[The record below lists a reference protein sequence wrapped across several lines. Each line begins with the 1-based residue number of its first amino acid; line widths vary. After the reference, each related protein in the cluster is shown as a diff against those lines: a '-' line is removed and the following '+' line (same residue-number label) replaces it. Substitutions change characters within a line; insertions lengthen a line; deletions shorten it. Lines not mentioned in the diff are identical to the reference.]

1 MAKTARSRPGNVE
14 NTGFGASATTQGGR
28 LAQKDGSANIR
39 KTGLPFLRQFSV
51 FHTLLH
57 MRTGR
62 FFLTI
67 LAFYCTLN
75 VLFATLYFSI
85 GVGNLAGTEHA
96 TTAAGKFWE
105 AFFFSSQ
112 TLTTL
117 GYGRV
122 APVGILANTIA
133 FFEALIGILSF
144 AIVTGLMYGRF
155 ARPKAYILFSHNAVI
170 APFEGGAGLMFRLA
184 SYKNNLLTDLDA
196 SVTVAMRDLPPEG
209 SPRGTLGAVDFYPV
223 ALEIA
228 HIGNLALNWTVV
240 HPINEASPLWGLTAS
255 DYADRHV
262 EIVVAIRGFDDHF
275 ATTVQQRTSYAGD
288 EIVYGARF
296 QPMFH
301 RSEGGTHT
309 VLELDKINAFTP
321 VQLPVSAGAE
331 QVLQTATG

>member
-14 NTGFGASATTQGGR
+14 NTGFGSSATTQGGR
-28 LAQKDGSANIR
+28 LAQKDGSANIH
-39 KTGLPFLRQFSV
+39 KTGTPLWQRLSI

-57 MRTGR
+57 MRTGQ
-62 FFLTI
+62 FFGTI

-75 VLFATLYFSI
+75 ILFATLYFSI
-85 GVGNLAGTEHA
+85 GIENLAGTEHA
-96 TTAAGKFWE
+96 TTAGGKFWE

-122 APVGILANTIA
+122 APVGIVANTIA
-133 FFEALIGILSF
+133 FFEALVGIMSF

-155 ARPKAYILFSHNAVI
+155 ARPKAYILFSHSAVV
-170 APFEGGAGLMFRLA
+170 APYQGGSALMFRLA

-196 SVTVAMRDLPPEG
+196 NVTVVVRDLPPAGSAPG
-209 SPRGTLGAVDFYPV
+209 SPGAVQFYPV
-223 ALEIA
+223 GLEIA

-240 HPINEASPLWGLTAS
+240 HPINEASPLWGLTAT
-255 DYADRHV
+255 DYATRHV
-262 EIVVAIRGFDDHF
+262 ELVVAIRGFDDHF

-301 RSEGGTHT
+301 RSEDGEHT
-309 VLELDKINAFTP
+309 VLELDKINALAP
-321 VQLPVSAGAE
+321 AQLPVNTPAPAVAE
-331 QVLQTATG
+331 ETVG

>member
-1 MAKTARSRPGNVE
+1 MAKTARTRPGNVE
-14 NTGFGASATTQGGR
+14 NTGFGSSATTQGGR
-28 LAQKDGSANIR
+28 LAQKDGSANIH
-39 KTGLPFLRQFSV
+39 KTGTPFWQRLSI

-57 MRTGR
+57 MRTGQ
-62 FFLTI
+62 FFGAI
-67 LAFYCTLN
+67 LLFYCTLN
-75 VLFATLYFSI
+75 ILFATLYFAI
-85 GVGNLAGTEHA
+85 GVEHLVGVDES
-96 TTAAGKFWE
+96 TSAGKFWE

-122 APVGILANTIA
+122 APVGIVANTIA
-133 FFEALIGILSF
+133 FFEALIGIMSF

-155 ARPKAYILFSHNAVI
+155 ARPKAYILFSHNAVV
-170 APFEGGAGLMFRLA
+170 APYKAGSALMFRLA

-196 SVTVAMRDLPPEG
+196 SVTVAMRNLPPNG
-209 SPRGTLGAVDFYPV
+209 SAYGSLGAIQFYPV
-223 ALEIA
+223 GLEIA

-240 HPINEASPLWGLTAS
+240 HPIDEVSPLWGLTAA
-255 DYADRHV
+255 DYAGRHV

-301 RSEGGTHT
+301 RSEDEAHT
-309 VLELDKINAFTP
+309 VLELDKINAFAP
-321 VQLPVSAGAE
+321 AQLPVNTLAPQSVQEAAG
-331 QVLQTATG
+331 

>member
-1 MAKTARSRPGNVE
+1 MAKTARTRPGNVE
-14 NTGFGASATTQGGR
+14 NTGFGASATMQGGR
-28 LAQKDGSANIR
+28 LSQKDGSANIH
-39 KTGLPFLRQFSV
+39 KTGTPFWQRLSI

-57 MRTGR
+57 MRTGH
-62 FFLTI
+62 FFLAI
-67 LAFYCTLN
+67 LLFYCTLN
-75 VLFATLYFSI
+75 ILFAALYFSI
-85 GVGNLAGTEHA
+85 GIEHLAGTDPGA
-96 TTAAGKFWE
+96 TDGDKLLE

-122 APVGILANTIA
+122 APVGAVANAIA

-155 ARPKAYILFSHNAVI
+155 ARPKAYLLFSHNALV
-170 APFEGGAGLMFRLA
+170 APYQGGTALMFRLA

-196 SVTVAMRDLPPEG
+196 SVTVAMRDLPVEG
-209 SPRGTLGAVDFYPV
+209 STPGSLGAVQFYPV
-223 ALEIA
+223 ALEIS

-240 HPINEASPLWGLTAS
+240 HPIDDTSPLAGLTAAE
-255 DYADRHV
+255 YAARHV
-262 EIVVAIRGFDDHF
+262 EVVVAIRGFDDHF

-301 RSEGGTHT
+301 RSEDGGHT
-309 VLELDKINAFTP
+309 VLELDKINAFAP
-321 VQLPVSAGAE
+321 VQLPASTPTTLAAE
-331 QVLQTATG
+331 QPIS